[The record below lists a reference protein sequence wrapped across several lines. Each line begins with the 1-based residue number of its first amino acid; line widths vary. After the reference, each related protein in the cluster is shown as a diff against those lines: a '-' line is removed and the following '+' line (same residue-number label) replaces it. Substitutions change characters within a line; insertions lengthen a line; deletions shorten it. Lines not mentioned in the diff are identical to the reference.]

1 MSTLDKRVGSN
12 SIFECTAATSL
23 LALAANQRTRAKRTW
38 NSPPPRNMHQL
49 DMEPPREGSPGRVP
63 PILHQTWR
71 SRQLPRG
78 LRRAVVSWRKL
89 QPHWQHR
96 FHTNEDNLALITK
109 QFAWLLPTY
118 RRCSRIQ
125 QADIARYAYMHAV
138 GGVYA
143 DIDVEL
149 LQPLRPMLR
158 LQRRR
163 HNASVILGQEPLA
176 HSVLLENKPRQV
188 CNAVLASVPGH
199 PFWLHVLRSIAS
211 GGVGLADPVDSTGP
225 RMLER
230 LVVEWHARHR
240 TSGGNGGGGVVV
252 LDADAFF
259 PTWDPMQA
267 SEFRK
272 RCSSGRALDEA
283 KARICARL
291 KREGFQP
298 SVPRD
303 GSAYTNH
310 LWTHTWIRG
319 AEKVSLS
326 DTFPIDAVA
335 AATSRAQARGQKQA
349 ARDRGLWG

>member
-1 MSTLDKRVGSN
+1 MDAH
-12 SIFECTAATSL
+12 AAPT
-23 LALAANQRTRAKRTW
+23 
-38 NSPPPRNMHQL
+38 PPR
-49 DMEPPREGSPGRVP
+49 VP
-63 PILHQTWR
+63 AILHQTWR

-78 LRRAVVSWRKL
+78 LRRAVVSWRRL

-96 FHTNEDNLALITK
+96 LHTNQDNLQLITQ

-149 LQPLRPMLR
+149 LQPLRPLLR

-199 PFWLHVLRSIAS
+199 PFWLYVLRSIAS
-211 GGVGLADPVDSTGP
+211 GARGLEDPVDSTGP

-230 LVVEWHARHR
+230 LVVQWHARHGASR
-240 TSGGNGGGGVVV
+240 GSGGGGGGVVV

-267 SEFRK
+267 GEFRK
-272 RCSSGRALDEA
+272 KCSGRGLSER
-283 KARICARL
+283 KTRVCARL

-298 SVPRD
+298 SVPGD

-335 AATSRAQARGQKQA
+335 VAPRGQRGQKKEA
-349 ARDRGLWG
+349 GAKSRLWG

>member
-1 MSTLDKRVGSN
+1 MYGMNAELSQRSGMLRMDAH
-12 SIFECTAATSL
+12 AAPT
-23 LALAANQRTRAKRTW
+23 
-38 NSPPPRNMHQL
+38 PPR
-49 DMEPPREGSPGRVP
+49 VP
-63 PILHQTWR
+63 AILHQTWR

-78 LRRAVVSWRKL
+78 LRRAVVSWRRL

-96 FHTNEDNLALITK
+96 LHTNQDNLQLITQ

-149 LQPLRPMLR
+149 LQPLRPLLR

-199 PFWLHVLRSIAS
+199 PFWLYVLRSIAS
-211 GGVGLADPVDSTGP
+211 GARGLEDPVASTGP

-230 LVVEWHARHR
+230 LVVQWHARHGASGA
-240 TSGGNGGGGVVV
+240 SGGSGGGGGGVVV

-267 SEFRK
+267 GEFRRK
-272 RCSSGRALDEA
+272 CSGRGLSET
-283 KARICARL
+283 KTRVCARL

-298 SVPRD
+298 SVPGD

-335 AATSRAQARGQKQA
+335 VAPRGQRGQKKEA
-349 ARDRGLWG
+349 GASRLWG